1 MNMIATK
8 TKGLKKKKKNHK
20 RRRNRK
26 EIEETNVCT
35 EVLLSFYVINSV
47 VFRVKKEASLR
58 KPA

>member
-1 MNMIATK
+1 MNMIATN
-8 TKGLKKKKKNHK
+8 TKGLKKKNHK